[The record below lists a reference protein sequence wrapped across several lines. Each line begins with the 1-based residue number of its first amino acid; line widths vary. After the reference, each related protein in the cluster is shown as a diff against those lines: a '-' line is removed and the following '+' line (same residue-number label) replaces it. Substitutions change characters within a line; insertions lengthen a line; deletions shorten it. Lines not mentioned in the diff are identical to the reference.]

1 MIKTLFS
8 ISALLAS
15 IALLLMGNSLQ
26 GTLLSLRAARE
37 AFPTEVT
44 GFVMAAYFAGFV
56 LGSWFGPRLILAVG
70 HIRVFAGLA
79 SVSSGVVLAHV
90 LFISPITWGL
100 MRVVTG
106 FCFAGLYMVME
117 SWLNDR
123 ADNTNR
129 GQVLSLYQVT
139 NFGAVALGPLLLN
152 LGDPRSFELF
162 LLVSILVSIS
172 LVPVTMIPSPAPRAP
187 EMSGM
192 SFLRLVEISPLGVAG
207 AAMTGLAFGAF
218 WAMGPVFGAEV
229 GLDATGV
236 SLLMSVGTLGSM
248 AMQYPLGILSDRID
262 RRFVIT
268 GTSIAGAAAAVI
280 VALVSGGSLWT
291 LIVAIAAFGA
301 LGLPIYSLCMAHAN
315 DFAQPRDLIRLSS
328 GLLLA
333 NGLGATAGPIIAAA
347 IMGAFGPGGLF
358 FYIAGMLVIL
368 AGYAV
373 WRVTRRAALAPKE
386 RTHFAMVPPAGA
398 SAELDRRAP
407 ETHADEPET
416 REPPPSG

>member
-1 MIKTLFS
+1 LGKTLIS

-15 IALLLMGNSLQ
+15 IALLLTGNSLQ

-37 AFPTEVT
+37 GFPTEVT
-44 GFVMAAYFAGFV
+44 GVVMAAYFAGFV
-56 LGSWFGPRLILAVG
+56 AGSWFGPRLILAVG
-70 HIRVFAGLA
+70 HVRVFAGLA

-90 LFISPITWGL
+90 LLISPVTWGL
-100 MRVVTG
+100 MRIVTG

-162 LLVSILVSIS
+162 LLISILISFS
-172 LVPVTMIPSPAPRAP
+172 LVPITMIPSPPPRAP

-192 SFLRLVEISPLGVAG
+192 SFMRLVEISPLGVAG

-218 WAMGPVFGAEV
+218 WAMGPVFGADI
-229 GLDATGV
+229 GLDAAGV
-236 SLLMSVGTLGSM
+236 SLLMSVGTVGSL
-248 AMQYPLGILSDRID
+248 AMQYPLGLLSDRVD
-262 RRFVIT
+262 RRFVIA
-268 GTSIAGAAAAVI
+268 GTSLAGAGAAII
-280 VALVSGGSLWT
+280 VALVSGTSLWS
-291 LIVAIAAFGA
+291 LIVTIAVFGA
-301 LGLPIYSLCMAHAN
+301 LSLPIYSLCMAHAN

-333 NGLGATAGPIIAAA
+333 NGLGATAGPILAAT
-347 IMGAFGPGGLF
+347 IMGMLGPGGLF
-358 FYIAGMLVIL
+358 FYMAAVLVIL
-368 AGYAV
+368 AGYAI
-373 WRVTRRAALAPKE
+373 WRVSRRAAPAPQE
-386 RTHFAMVPPAGA
+386 RTHFAIVPPAGA
-398 SAELDRRAP
+398 SSDLDRRVVESQSQDAGP
-407 ETHADEPET
+407 EA
-416 REPPPSG
+416 